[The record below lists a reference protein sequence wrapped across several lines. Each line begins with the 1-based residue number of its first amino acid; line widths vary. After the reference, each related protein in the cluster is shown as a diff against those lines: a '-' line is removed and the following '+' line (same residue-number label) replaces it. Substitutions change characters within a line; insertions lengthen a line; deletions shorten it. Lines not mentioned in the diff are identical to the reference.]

1 MYRHVQVTII
11 PRQPGK
17 ELSVPEKLDVVG
29 WFMYDV
35 IWDFQV
41 SRSFLFSLTDFC
53 DLSLLGEGDL
63 SRDLWDLDL
72 GEGGDLWELRLGEGD
87 LSRDL
92 WDLDLGEGDLCELLR
107 LGEQGNL
114 LRAINNKTVT
124 R

>member
-1 MYRHVQVTII
+1 M
-11 PRQPGK
+11 
-17 ELSVPEKLDVVG
+17 
-29 WFMYDV
+29 
-35 IWDFQV
+35 

-72 GEGGDLWELRLGEGD
+72 GGVGDLWELRLGERD

-92 WDLDLGEGDLCELLR
+92 WDLDLGEGDLWELR

-114 LRAINNKTVT
+114 LRGIDNKIV
-124 R
+124 RRYGI